1 MWDHVAE
8 ARIRE
13 WLMRPA
19 SERSSVPV
27 AHDPALP
34 LEIQLLQ
41 DVTQLDRMAA
51 AAAGPEATLLKTKA
65 DELMM
70 RAMMILESQGRPLA
84 AQHFAEQRQAA
95 RKT

>member
-1 MWDHVAE
+1 
-8 ARIRE
+8 
-13 WLMRPA
+13 
-19 SERSSVPV
+19 
-27 AHDPALP
+27 
-34 LEIQLLQ
+34 
-41 DVTQLDRMAA
+41 MAA